1 MTLESPARHEAALRK
16 LELRITRRLDG
27 LLHGDHQGL
36 VLAAGSE
43 LGEAREYRIGDDVR
57 RMDWNLTART
67 TVPHVRDTVA
77 ERELESWI
85 VVDRSPSMDFGTA
98 LCEKR
103 ETALGA
109 VAAFGFLNNRAGNR
123 TGAVLADS
131 LERPT
136 VFPARSGRD
145 AVMALLHHLASEPTA
160 SPAATP
166 RAGAGRDQ
174 GPLGPGAYRGGVTAT
189 PGADPAAA
197 TPRAG
202 AGRNAAP
209 PGPGAYRGG
218 VTGSPGDLASALKT
232 AERLARRRGL
242 IVVVSDFLDSSSWQ
256 MPLRRLAGRH
266 QVVCVEVRDPRE
278 DELPAV
284 GLLTLVDPETGR
296 RVEVQT
302 DKPRLRQRFA
312 EAAAA
317 KRGEI
322 AGAVRA
328 AGARHVVL
336 STDRDWFLDLLRAV
350 DRWRRRR

>member
-1 MTLESPARHEAALRK
+1 MTVGTGERGAASTASGVRDQPDSPARHEAALRK

-67 TVPHVRDTVA
+67 MVPHVRETVA

-131 LERPT
+131 VERPT
-136 VFPARSGRD
+136 VMPARSGRD
-145 AVMALLHHLASEPTA
+145 AVMALLHRLASEPGA
-160 SPAATP
+160 ARPAAAP
-166 RAGAGRDQ
+166 RAGA
-174 GPLGPGAYRGGVTAT
+174 A
-189 PGADPAAA
+189 
-197 TPRAG
+197 
-202 AGRNAAP
+202 RNAGP

-218 VTGSPGDLASALKT
+218 VTGSPGELAVALQT

-242 IVVVSDFLDSSSWQ
+242 IVVVSDFLDPSGWQ

-296 RVEVQT
+296 RIEVQT

-317 KRGEI
+317 KRGEV